1 MFAIL
6 LDMVGARGSVFS
18 REYFSMH
25 YAPAVVN
32 EVWKVAARSGY
43 GSYFVNRDGGA
54 ITDDH
59 VFVNR
64 AGIPAIDIIA
74 MDPTSE
80 NGFFPQWHTIDD
92 TMQHIDQA
100 TLKAVGQTLANLIYS
115 L

>member
-1 MFAIL
+1 
-6 LDMVGARGSVFS
+6 
-18 REYFSMH
+18 
-25 YAPAVVN
+25 
-32 EVWKVAARSGY
+32 
-43 GSYFVNRDGGA
+43 
-54 ITDDH
+54 
-59 VFVNR
+59 VNR